1 MNPEEPIQPSQP
13 VGVLP
18 PRAEG
23 AEIEVG
29 PDDIEVMIDSIL
41 DNVLSQFDA
50 NVEPL
55 LELLVEEENEP
66 DQVKE
71 RLVNQSAY
79 LLSVASVHCAK
90 YQSFKIIFVFQKDG
104 EDNGSSYV
112 DRISGVKVKDADT
125 PPSSLSNASGSA
137 AGFVN
142 TLTPSTQFTVLF
154 SPRVLSST

>member
-71 RLVNQSAY
+71 RLVNQSATIRVSP
-79 LLSVASVHCAK
+79 LRRICP
-90 YQSFKIIFVFQKDG
+90 FKIHSKLF
-104 EDNGSSYV
+104 
-112 DRISGVKVKDADT
+112 
-125 PPSSLSNASGSA
+125 
-137 AGFVN
+137 
-142 TLTPSTQFTVLF
+142 LF
-154 SPRVLSST
+154 SRRMERITALVMSIE

>member
-18 PRAEG
+18 ARAEG

-79 LLSVASVHCAK
+79 LLSSPRH
-90 YQSFKIIFVFQKDG
+90 
-104 EDNGSSYV
+104 
-112 DRISGVKVKDADT
+112 
-125 PPSSLSNASGSA
+125 LSI
-137 AGFVN
+137 VQN
-142 TLTPSTQFTVLF
+142 TSHSKLFLF
-154 SPRVLSST
+154 SRRMERITALVMSIE

>member
-1 MNPEEPIQPSQP
+1 MSPISFRVSSLICPPSCLQKVPGMNPEEPIQPSQP

-18 PRAEG
+18 ARAEG

-71 RLVNQSAY
+71 
-79 LLSVASVHCAK
+79 
-90 YQSFKIIFVFQKDG
+90 
-104 EDNGSSYV
+104 
-112 DRISGVKVKDADT
+112 
-125 PPSSLSNASGSA
+125 
-137 AGFVN
+137 
-142 TLTPSTQFTVLF
+142 
-154 SPRVLSST
+154 

>member
-79 LLSVASVHCAK
+79 LISVASVHSKFIQNYSC
-90 YQSFKIIFVFQKDG
+90 FPEG
-104 EDNGSSYV
+104 WRG
-112 DRISGVKVKDADT
+112 
-125 PPSSLSNASGSA
+125 
-137 AGFVN
+137 
-142 TLTPSTQFTVLF
+142 
-154 SPRVLSST
+154 